1 MLFIDID
8 LNCDPSCIHTMTV
21 KSLEELK
28 IMLYFFLIVSVPS
41 LKFIKVDSIFD
52 EIIVK

>member
-1 MLFIDID
+1 MREGFPDVCGEHLVLFIDID

-28 IMLYFFLIVSVPS
+28 IMLYFSLLFLFRV
-41 LKFIKVDSIFD
+41 
-52 EIIVK
+52 